1 MGFKKSLNANYK
13 APVVMLKQTPNIVS
27 QVENNVGNNEL
38 KLNLDNRCMI
48 DLVQTTVTKLNL
60 VQ

>member
-1 MGFKKSLNANYK
+1 
-13 APVVMLKQTPNIVS
+13 MLKQTPNIVS

-38 KLNLDNRCMI
+38 KLNLNNRCMI
-48 DLVQTTVTKLNL
+48 DMVQTTVTKHNL